1 MQGGRGSRQSLPG
14 YSVLTSQLW
23 WETAAVTITAL
34 MFVCPN
40 NLVHL
45 HILSSM
51 YKPLLEE
58 PKCYPNH
65 DKPLRVDSQAGGKEE
80 TENKR
85 QKSPNQ
91 SKAPK

>member
-14 YSVLTSQLW
+14 HSVLTSQLW

-34 MFVCPN
+34 TLVCPN
-40 NLVHL
+40 DLVLL
-45 HILSSM
+45 HILPSM

-65 DKPLRVDSQAGGKEE
+65 DKPLRQS
-80 TENKR
+80 R
-85 QKSPNQ
+85 QSG
-91 SKAPK
+91 